1 MHIEYPIAEKKPEKM
16 RIAGIDSCIM
26 IESRSY
32 DMINMIWDCFLD
44 ALIDS
49 LKILPFLLLT
59 YVVMEYLEHRMK
71 ETSKDAIRKSGRL
84 GPLFGAA
91 CGIIPQCGFSAAASN
106 LYAGRVITIGTL
118 IAVYLSTSDEM
129 LPILIS
135 EQVPFSVML
144 KILGLKFGIALIM
157 GFIVDWIFARSM
169 HMRAYADRVP
179 EDETFF
185 IKKLCETE
193 QCKCNDGIFK
203 SAVKHTLHIILFL
216 LMISFA
222 LNIILM
228 AVGEEGLYNFVLNKP
243 FIGVLLSGLIGLIPN
258 CAASV
263 VITDLYL
270 KGLMSLGAMMGG
282 LLVGAGVGLIVLW
295 KVNESLKDTL
305 RVIVILYVCGVS
317 AGLLLDF
324 LHVAL

>member
-16 RIAGIDSCIM
+16 CIAGTDSCIM

-228 AVGEEGLYNFVLNKP
+228 AVGEESLCNFVLNKP
-243 FIGVLLSGLIGLIPN
+243 FVGVLLSGLIGLIPN

-263 VITDLYL
+263 VITQLYL
-270 KGLMSLGAMMGG
+270 EGLLSAGPMMAG
-282 LLVGAGVGLIVLW
+282 LLVSAGVGLLVLF
-295 KVNESLKDTL
+295 KVNDHPRENLK
-305 RVIVILYVCGVS
+305 IL
-317 AGLLLDF
+317 GLLYAIGVVSGLLIELF
-324 LHVAL
+324 GITL

>member
-1 MHIEYPIAEKKPEKM
+1 M
-16 RIAGIDSCIM
+16 
-26 IESRSY
+26 
-32 DMINMIWDCFLD
+32 
-44 ALIDS
+44 
-49 LKILPFLLLT
+49 
-59 YVVMEYLEHRMK
+59 
-71 ETSKDAIRKSGRL
+71 
-84 GPLFGAA
+84 
-91 CGIIPQCGFSAAASN
+91 Q
-106 LYAGRVITIGTL
+106 
-118 IAVYLSTSDEM
+118 
-129 LPILIS
+129 
-135 EQVPFSVML
+135 
-144 KILGLKFGIALIM
+144 
-157 GFIVDWIFARSM
+157 
-169 HMRAYADRVP
+169 
-179 EDETFF
+179 
-185 IKKLCETE
+185 
-193 QCKCNDGIFK
+193 
-203 SAVKHTLHIILFL
+203 

-243 FIGVLLSGLIGLIPN
+243 FIGVLLSGLVGLIPN